1 MKKSRLVLLAC
12 LASAL
17 ALPSLSKA
25 ETRTIT
31 WGAVTT
37 YTDGTPIEST
47 KEIKYD
53 FYWTSDAGL
62 SAGSLHTVVS
72 STSQTTC
79 TFDPDLLGMA
89 RGTTVYFTGE
99 VVLNTGEKSSL
110 TPAYPWAVPPLVP
123 GSVPS
128 LSELFIGCPS
138 SLNEGESGE
147 CTATALWTDG
157 SMIPVSPTWSEGSP
171 YASIGADGVLTTTAV
186 SGDQPVTVTAD
197 YTSAGVTR
205 TASTTVMIADL
216 SVVTIMEPNNVNV
229 SGPLT
234 ESPSKPFRLA
244 WNPVAGYTDGTPIPA
259 GTIVDYS
266 AYWTTDS
273 TLSESSLKPL
283 ASLTLSTSVYFDPT
297 AQGMKSNQRVYFTT
311 RAEDSTGKKSHLS
324 ASVPWKVSNTGPSAP
339 RNVRIKK
346 N

>member
-1 MKKSRLVLLAC
+1 MKKSRLVLIAC
-12 LASAL
+12 FASAL
-17 ALPSLSKA
+17 ALPGLSKA

-31 WGAVTT
+31 WSAVST
-37 YTDGTPIEST
+37 YTDGTPIDPT

-79 TFDPDLLGMA
+79 AFDPDLLGMP

-110 TPAYPWAVPPLVP
+110 TPAYPWAVPPPVP

-147 CTATALWTDG
+147 CTATALWSDG
-157 SMIPVSPTWSEGSP
+157 AMIPVSPTWSEGSP

-197 YTSAGVTR
+197 YTSAGATR
-205 TASTTVMIADL
+205 TASATVMITDL
-216 SVVTIMEPNNVNV
+216 SVVTIMAPIDLNV

-234 ESPSKPFRLA
+234 ESPSQPIRLA
-244 WNPVAGYTDGTPIPA
+244 WDPVASYTDGTPIPA
-259 GTIVDYS
+259 GAIVDYS

-283 ASLTLSTSVYFDPT
+283 ASSTLSTSVYFNPT
-297 AQGMKSNQRVYFTT
+297 AQGMNRNQRVYLTT
-311 RAEDSTGKKSHLS
+311 RAKDSTGKVSKLS
-324 ASVPWKVSNTGPSAP
+324 ASIPWKVFNAGPSP
-339 RNVRIKK
+339 PGNVKIKK
-346 N
+346 